1 MDDVPAHGATIPS
14 APMAESRPTALP
26 PAERTIGQLVGES
39 IRFYGDHFW
48 HCLALGLAPAALAV
62 VGANVSRR
70 VVVVLSPTLFGA
82 LLSAAYVGASVLVLQ
97 RRPDNRRLVVGWVAG
112 WLVFAP
118 VPFLVLGFVIP
129 GVAWLAALGLVV
141 PVIVVE
147 DLPLRA
153 AFRRAW
159 QLARAD
165 YLHAFGSIATLAI
178 LVFLTQAV
186 LAFTLRSFG
195 GAGVSVAFFLAI
207 VVVSPLLFVGTALLY
222 VDQDARVQ

>member
-1 MDDVPAHGATIPS
+1 
-14 APMAESRPTALP
+14 MAEPRPAALP
-26 PAERTIGQLVGES
+26 PAERTIGQLIGES
-39 IRFYGDHFW
+39 IRFYSDHFW
-48 HCLALGLAPAALAV
+48 QCLALGLAPAVLAV
-62 VGANVSRR
+62 VGANVSRT
-70 VVVVLSPTLFGA
+70 VAIVLFPTLFGA
-82 LLSAAYVGASVLVLQ
+82 LLSAAYVGASVLVLE
-97 RRPDNRRLVVGWVAG
+97 RRPDNRCLAEAWLAG

-141 PVIVVE
+141 PVLIVE
-147 DLPLRA
+147 DPTLRA

-165 YLHAFGSIATLAI
+165 YLHAFGSVATLAI
-178 LVFLTQAV
+178 VVFLTQAV

-222 VDQDARVQ
+222 VDQDARVE

>member
-1 MDDVPAHGATIPS
+1 
-14 APMAESRPTALP
+14 MAEPRPAALP
-26 PAERTIGQLVGES
+26 PAERTVGQLVGES

-48 HCLALGLAPAALAV
+48 HCLALGVAPAALAV
-62 VGANVSRR
+62 VGANVSRT
-70 VVVVLSPTLFGA
+70 VAIVLSPTLFGA
-82 LLSAAYVGASVLVLQ
+82 VLSAAYVGASVIVLE
-97 RRPDNRRLVVGWVAG
+97 RRPDDRRLVVAWIAGWV
-112 WLVFAP
+112 VFAP

-141 PVIVVE
+141 PLLIVE
-147 DLPLRA
+147 ELPLRA
-153 AFRRAW
+153 AFGRAW
-159 QLARAD
+159 RLARAD
-165 YLHAFGSIATLAI
+165 FVHAFGSIATLAI
-178 LVFLTQAV
+178 VVFLTQTV

>member
-1 MDDVPAHGATIPS
+1 
-14 APMAESRPTALP
+14 MAELRPVALP
-26 PAERTIGQLVGES
+26 PAERTIGQLVAEA

-48 HCLALGLAPAALAV
+48 PCLALGLAPAALAV
-62 VGANVSRR
+62 VGANVSRA
-70 VVVVLSPTLFGA
+70 VAVVLSPTLFGA
-82 LLSAAYVGASVLVLQ
+82 LLSAAYVGASVVVLE
-97 RRPDNRRLVVGWVAG
+97 RRPDNRRLVVAWVAG

-141 PVIVVE
+141 SVVVVE
-147 DLPLRA
+147 DLSLRA

-159 QLARAD
+159 RLARAD

-186 LAFTLRSFG
+186 LAFTLRNFG

>member
-1 MDDVPAHGATIPS
+1 
-14 APMAESRPTALP
+14 MAEPRPAALP
-26 PAERTIGQLVGES
+26 PAERTVGQLVGES

-48 HCLALGLAPAALAV
+48 RCLALGLAPAALAV
-62 VGANVSRR
+62 VGANISRALA
-70 VVVVLSPTLFGA
+70 VVLSPTLFGA
-82 LLSAAYVGASVLVLQ
+82 LLSAAYVGASVLVLEH
-97 RRPDNRRLVVGWVAG
+97 RPDDRRLVVAWIAG

-141 PVIVVE
+141 PVLVVE

-165 YLHAFGSIATLAI
+165 YVHAFGSVATLAI

-186 LAFTLRSFG
+186 LAFTLRNVG
-195 GAGVSVAFFLAI
+195 GAGVSVAFSLAI
-207 VVVSPLLFVGTALLY
+207 VVVSPLLFLGTALLY
-222 VDQDARVQ
+222 VDQAARVE